1 MGLWQSFKTL
11 ARKSWYFLIFWNSAC
26 FTSRNIASV
35 RDNSW
40 FIFSMFCFSKTLGWH
55 SITLTHFTLMVSFY
69 TPKYIRKSM
78 GFQCFQEDRKSL
90 AAWNGIIAFSIR
102 RKTLPTP
109 VTIFWKNDFSTSKFN
124 SFVPRFDLQC
134 KSSDWFAT
142 IG

>member
-102 RKTLPTP
+102 LRHCQLPWQYFEKMIFPPLSLTRLYP
-109 VTIFWKNDFSTSKFN
+109 DLICNANQVTGL
-124 SFVPRFDLQC
+124 LQ
-134 KSSDWFAT
+134 
-142 IG
+142 